1 MKFDVRSVY
10 CGEVTKEHVE
20 QEIIL
25 NGWVQK
31 RRDLGGVIFIDLRD
45 RTGICQVVFNPEV
58 NKEAWEKADR
68 VRSEYVLSVKGKLVH
83 RGPEAVNPKIKTGE
97 YEMLATEITILNDAK
112 TPPFL
117 IEDEID
123 VDEQIRLK
131 YRYLDLR
138 RPEMQKAFYLRS
150 KVTKAFR
157 DFLDQKGFLD
167 IETPM
172 LTKSTPE
179 GARDYLVPSRVH
191 PGEFYALP
199 QSPQIFKQLLMVS
212 GFERYY
218 QIVRCFRDE
227 DLRADRQPE
236 FTQID
241 IETSFLPMEKLLPMM
256 EEMVQHVFKQTV
268 GSDVGTSFPRLTY
281 AEAMDRYG
289 SDKPDVRFGMELT
302 NVSDLVKESGFKV
315 FASTVETGGQVKAIN
330 AKGCGHYSRKDVD
343 DLGKFASRYGAKGLA
358 WIACKDGEVKG
369 PIAKFFSEEEVAAI
383 KERLQ
388 VEEGDLLLFVADKP
402 KVVADSLGA
411 LRSKLGAELGLID
424 QSKYAFLW
432 VVDFPLVEW
441 DEEAKRYVALHHP
454 FTRPKDEDL
463 HLFETDPGAIRAQAY
478 DLVLNGYELGGG
490 SMRIYKRDV
499 QEKMF
504 TALGFS
510 QEEAKEQF
518 GFLMDAFEYGTPP
531 HGGIAL
537 GLDRLVMLLA
547 GRTNLRE
554 VIAFPKTAS
563 ASDLMVN
570 APSEVDE
577 NQLKQLFIATI
588 EEEKKEEVES
598 K

>member
-1 MKFDVRSVY
+1 MKFDVRTVY

-83 RGPEAVNPKIKTGE
+83 RGTEAVNPKIKTGE

-117 IEDEID
+117 IEDEIE
-123 VDEQIRLK
+123 VDEQVRLK

-150 KVTKAFR
+150 KATKAFR

-199 QSPQIFKQLLMVS
+199 QSPQLFKQLLMVS

-241 IETSFLPMEKLLPMM
+241 IETSFIPMEQLLPMM
-256 EEMVQHVFKQTV
+256 EEMVQYVFEQTV
-268 GSDVGTSFPRLTY
+268 GTDVGTSFPRLTY
-281 AEAMDRYG
+281 AEAMDRFG
-289 SDKPDVRFGMELT
+289 SDKPDIRFGMELT
-302 NVSDLVKESGFKV
+302 NVSDLVKDSGFKV

-358 WIACKDGEVKG
+358 WIAFKDGEVKG
-369 PIAKFFSEEEVAAI
+369 PIAKFFSEEEITAI
-383 KERLQ
+383 KERLL

-424 QSKYAFLW
+424 HSKFAFLW

-570 APSEVDE
+570 APSEVDV

-588 EEEKKEEVES
+588 EEEKKEEVTN

>member
-150 KVTKAFR
+150 KATKAFR

-241 IETSFLPMEKLLPMM
+241 IETSFLPMEELLPMM
-256 EEMVQHVFKQTV
+256 EEMVQHVFIQTV
-268 GSDVGTSFPRLTY
+268 GTDVGTSFPRVTY

-358 WIACKDGEVKG
+358 WIAFKDGEVKG

-463 HLFETDPGAIRAQAY
+463 YLFETDPGAIRAQAY

-504 TALGFS
+504 KALGFS

>member
-150 KVTKAFR
+150 KATKAFR

-241 IETSFLPMEKLLPMM
+241 IETSFLPMEELLPMM

-268 GSDVGTSFPRLTY
+268 GTDVGTSFPRVTY

-358 WIACKDGEVKG
+358 WIAFKDGEVKG